1 VVGLML
7 FLLGRIFLLLS
18 DLTRKTL
25 TRGRT
30 YNFAA
35 VTYLQFLIKACF
47 YPLCETVSQVH
58 FHFRPKVNIFLF
70 PWLELWP
77 MTLANEL
84 DLDMVKMNH
93 HAKYLGQKSL
103 FELTSGHK
111 DRHAQRTDCIVWATN
126 NWWLIFFLG
135 LFSHSPLR
143 YYAACVQA

>member
-1 VVGLML
+1 LAVGVVGLML

-58 FHFRPKVNIFLF
+58 FHFWPKVNIFLF
-70 PWLELWP
+70 P
-77 MTLANEL
+77 
-84 DLDMVKMNH
+84 
-93 HAKYLGQKSL
+93 
-103 FELTSGHK
+103 
-111 DRHAQRTDCIVWATN
+111 
-126 NWWLIFFLG
+126 
-135 LFSHSPLR
+135 
-143 YYAACVQA
+143 